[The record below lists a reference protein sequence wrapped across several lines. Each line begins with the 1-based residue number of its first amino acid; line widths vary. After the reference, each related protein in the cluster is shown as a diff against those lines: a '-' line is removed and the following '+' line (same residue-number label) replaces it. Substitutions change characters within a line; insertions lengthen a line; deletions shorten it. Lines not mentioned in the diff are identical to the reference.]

1 MPQPAKPIAQFGRP
15 LWGGSGPRRTTETDH
30 NGHTSNL
37 RSELITP
44 FDPCKFER
52 VLPLTE
58 AVYGLHEAGQE
69 YAEELK
75 QLSLLIGRVVGKIDV
90 LGAFGSIGADELAK
104 RLTIDWKAIP
114 TDLSDL
120 ELLELV
126 DAICEGQGG
135 VVTLEYWIKS
145 LALNTGDDKVS
156 DLIYWP
162 EQYLGDGY
170 DERELTSA
178 EILDIALTKRRSAEN
193 QS

>member
-1 MPQPAKPIAQFGRP
+1 M
-15 LWGGSGPRRTTETDH
+15 
-30 NGHTSNL
+30 

-44 FDPCKFER
+44 FDPCKLER

-58 AVYGLHEAGQE
+58 AVYGLHEAGRE
-69 YAEELK
+69 YAEELQ
-75 QLSLLIGRVVGKIDV
+75 QLSLMIGGVVGKIDV
-90 LGAFGSIGADELAK
+90 LAAFGSIGADEFAQ

-114 TDLSDL
+114 TDLSNV

-126 DAICEGQGG
+126 DAICEGQGRA
-135 VVTLEYWIKS
+135 VVLEYWIKT

-170 DERELTSA
+170 DGRELTPA
-178 EILDIALTKRRSAEN
+178 EILDRALTKRRSAKN
-193 QS
+193 

>member
-1 MPQPAKPIAQFGRP
+1 MRP
-15 LWGGSGPRRTTETDH
+15 
-30 NGHTSNL
+30 
-37 RSELITP
+37 ELITP
-44 FDPCKFER
+44 FDACKFER
-52 VLPLTE
+52 VLLLTE

-90 LGAFGSIGADELAK
+90 LGAFGSIGADEFAK

-114 TDLSDL
+114 TDLSNL

-126 DAICEGQGG
+126 DAICEGRERA
-135 VVTLEYWIKS
+135 VTFEYWIKS

-162 EQYLGDGY
+162 EQYLGAEYDG
-170 DERELTSA
+170 RELTPS
-178 EILDIALTKRRSAEN
+178 EILDIASPSGVRQKISPSLR
-193 QS
+193 

>member
-1 MPQPAKPIAQFGRP
+1 MAIQ
-15 LWGGSGPRRTTETDH
+15 
-30 NGHTSNL
+30 
-37 RSELITP
+37 
-44 FDPCKFER
+44 

-90 LGAFGSIGADELAK
+90 LGAFGSIGADELAE
-104 RLTIDWKAIP
+104 RLTIDWKSIP

-120 ELLELV
+120 ELLKLV
-126 DAICEGQGG
+126 DAICEGRAKA
-135 VVTLEYWIKS
+135 VALEYWIRC
-145 LALNTGDDKVS
+145 LALSTGDDKVS

-162 EQYLGDGY
+162 EQYLGGGHDGG
-170 DERELTSA
+170 DLTPV

>member
-1 MPQPAKPIAQFGRP
+1 M
-15 LWGGSGPRRTTETDH
+15 
-30 NGHTSNL
+30 
-37 RSELITP
+37 RSELTTP

-75 QLSLLIGRVVGKIDV
+75 QLSLVIGRVVGKVDV
-90 LGAFGSIGADELAK
+90 LGAFGSIGADEFAK

-126 DAICEGQGG
+126 DAICEGRGRA
-135 VVTLEYWIKS
+135 VTLEYWIEA
-145 LALNTGDDKVS
+145 LALNSGDDKVS

-162 EQYLGDGY
+162 ERYLGDGY
-170 DERELTSA
+170 DGRELTPA
-178 EILDIALTKRRSAEN
+178 EILDIALAKRRAAEHR
-193 QS
+193 S

>member
-1 MPQPAKPIAQFGRP
+1 M
-15 LWGGSGPRRTTETDH
+15 RT
-30 NGHTSNL
+30 
-37 RSELITP
+37 ELITP

-69 YAEELK
+69 YAKELK

-90 LGAFGSIGADELAK
+90 LGAFGSIGADEFAK

-114 TDLSDL
+114 TDLSDS

-126 DAICEGQGG
+126 DAICEGRGRA
-135 VVTLEYWIKS
+135 VTLEYWIKS
-145 LALNTGDDKVS
+145 LALNTGDDKVF

-162 EQYLGDGY
+162 EQYLGGGY
-170 DERELTSA
+170 DGRELTPA
-178 EILDIALTKRRSAEN
+178 EILDIALTKRRSTEN

>member
-1 MPQPAKPIAQFGRP
+1 M
-15 LWGGSGPRRTTETDH
+15 
-30 NGHTSNL
+30 

-44 FDPCKFER
+44 FDPCKLER
-52 VLPLTE
+52 VVPLTE

-69 YAEELK
+69 YAEELN
-75 QLSLLIGRVVGKIDV
+75 QLSLVIGRVVGKIDV
-90 LGAFGSIGADELAK
+90 LAAFGSIGADEFAQ
-104 RLTIDWKAIP
+104 RLTMDWKAIP

-126 DAICEGQGG
+126 DAICEGRGRG
-135 VVTLEYWIKS
+135 VVLEYWIKT

-170 DERELTSA
+170 NGRELTSA
-178 EILDIALTKRRSAEN
+178 EILDVALTKRRSAEN
-193 QS
+193 QP

>member
-1 MPQPAKPIAQFGRP
+1 M
-15 LWGGSGPRRTTETDH
+15 
-30 NGHTSNL
+30 

-58 AVYGLHEAGQE
+58 AVYRLHEAGQE

-75 QLSLLIGRVVGKIDV
+75 QLSLVIGRVVGKVDV
-90 LGAFGSIGADELAK
+90 LGAFGSIGADEFAK
-104 RLTIDWKAIP
+104 RLTTDWNAIP
-114 TDLSDL
+114 RDLSDL

-126 DAICEGQGG
+126 DAICEGRGRA
-135 VVTLEYWIKS
+135 VTLEYWIKA

-162 EQYLGDGY
+162 ERYLGDGY
-170 DERELTSA
+170 EGRELTSA
-178 EILDIALTKRRSAEN
+178 EILDITLAKRRSTEH

>member
-1 MPQPAKPIAQFGRP
+1 MRA
-15 LWGGSGPRRTTETDH
+15 
-30 NGHTSNL
+30 
-37 RSELITP
+37 ELITP
-44 FDPCKFER
+44 FDTCKFER

-69 YAEELK
+69 YAKELE

-90 LGAFGSIGADELAK
+90 LGAFGSIGADEFAK

-114 TDLSDL
+114 TDLSDS

-126 DAICEGQGG
+126 DAICEGRGRA
-135 VVTLEYWIKS
+135 VTLEYWIKS
-145 LALNTGDDKVS
+145 LALNTGDGKVS

-162 EQYLGDGY
+162 EQYLGGGY
-170 DERELTSA
+170 DGRELTPA
-178 EILDIALTKRRSAEN
+178 EILDLALTKRRSAEN